1 MSGAIEEA
9 NATTAGCVPAPGS
22 PVVPTPGQLDAIE
35 EGPEG
40 CPGEGD
46 GDA

>member
-1 MSGAIEEA
+1 MRGAIEEA
-9 NATTAGCVPAPGS
+9 NATTAGCVPTPDS
-22 PVVPTPGQLDAIE
+22 PVVPTPEQLDAIE

-40 CPGEGD
+40 CPGEGA